1 MKFWIRING
10 LQEGPME
17 ISEMKDRNITPT
29 TYVWCAGMKDW
40 AYARDVEDLKDV
52 ITSEPVMF
60 VVTGEKDT
68 GSESA
73 SVEVDL
79 DSEVDTP
86 KILESKDGESADE
99 SEEEGEVCEEEES
112 DDDSVAESEH
122 DAELVSPTMMPEPLT
137 PVAKEE
143 PCPPT
148 NLVWAILSTILC
160 CMPLGIAAIVFAAQ
174 VNTKYYTYGYE
185 EAKKYSDRAA
195 WCVIW
200 SIVLSILF
208 SPVQMLLSLLSM

>member
-17 ISEMKDRNITPT
+17 ISEMKARNITPT

-52 ITSEPVMF
+52 IASEPVMP
-60 VVTGEKDT
+60 VDEDKAIEPEVTP
-68 GSESA
+68 
-73 SVEVDL
+73 VEVD
-79 DSEVDTP
+79 S
-86 KILESKDGESADE
+86 DGEAETPEVLDASGEQDGECADE
-99 SEEEGEVCEEEES
+99 PEEEGEACEEDEPI
-112 DDDSVAESEH
+112 AEPEKE
-122 DAELVSPTMMPEPLT
+122 AEPAVMPEPVA

-160 CMPLGIAAIVFAAQ
+160 CMPLGIVAIVFAAQ
-174 VNTKYYTYGYE
+174 VNTKYYTCGYE

-195 WCVIW
+195 WCVIF

-208 SPVQMLLSLLSM
+208 SPIQMLLSLLSM

>member
-17 ISEMKDRNITPT
+17 IGEMKAHNITPT

-52 ITSEPVMF
+52 ITSELVMA
-60 VVTGEKDT
+60 VDEDKSIEPDV
-68 GSESA
+68 A
-73 SVEVDL
+73 SVEVD
-79 DSEVDTP
+79 S
-86 KILESKDGESADE
+86 DGEAEMPEVSDASGEQDGEACEDDE
-99 SEEEGEVCEEEES
+99 SDAEPEEE
-112 DDDSVAESEH
+112 AEPAVISE
-122 DAELVSPTMMPEPLT
+122 
-137 PVAKEE
+137 PVASVIKEE

-160 CMPLGIAAIVFAAQ
+160 CMPLGIVAIVFAAQ
-174 VNTKYYTYGYE
+174 VNTKYYTCGYE

-195 WCVIW
+195 WCVIF

-208 SPVQMLLSLLSM
+208 SPIQMLLSLLSM